1 MAGNTL
7 GEKKDLLREI
17 ENALGSVDGY
27 GSVDIVVQDG
37 KVTQI
42 SIRNIKKTSLN
53 ISQEPEIQEERK
65 SKIFTI
71 QARLRRSE

>member
-1 MAGNTL
+1 MSHNSL
-7 GEKKDLLREI
+7 GKQDLLREI
-17 ENALGSVDGY
+17 ESALDAVDGY

-53 ISQEPEIQEERK
+53 ITEKQEIPEVRK
-65 SKIFTI
+65 SKLFTI
-71 QARLRRSE
+71 SGRFRRTE